1 MKNQKATI
9 NWFRRIAI
17 AEGISFLILVL
28 IAMPLKYLAGMPE
41 AVKIFGWAH
50 GILFVAFLV
59 TALAIKNIL
68 NKNFTW
74 MIKAFL
80 ASILP
85 MGTFVLDWQMARQG
99 DFKSKKVMR

>member
-1 MKNQKATI
+1 MKKQKATI

-17 AEGISFLILVL
+17 AEGISFLVLVL
-28 IAMPLKYLAGMPE
+28 IAMPLKYLAGLPE
-41 AVKIFGWAH
+41 AVKIIGWAH
-50 GILFVAFLV
+50 GILFVAFLMI
-59 TALAIKNIL
+59 ALAIKNIL
-68 NKNFTW
+68 NKNFGW

-99 DFKSKKVMR
+99 DFKSKKV

>member
-1 MKNQKATI
+1 MKKQKATI

-17 AEGISFLILVL
+17 AEGISFLVLVL
-28 IAMPLKYLAGMPE
+28 IAMPLKYLAGLPE
-41 AVKIFGWAH
+41 AVKIIGWAH
-50 GILFVAFLV
+50 GILFVAFLFI
-59 TALAIKNIL
+59 ALAIKNIL
-68 NKNFTW
+68 NKNFGW

-99 DFKSKKVMR
+99 DFKNKKV